1 MHGRF
6 MIHSDACAEA
16 LYRAWATRRPLSSP
30 FLPDECSED
39 DAYRIQEALVAR
51 LPGRVTG
58 FKLGF
63 TSPAMREQFGV
74 DHPNYGRLFDWM
86 AIEGERVP
94 LDHFIHPRVEPEIA
108 VRLSRALAAPCDP
121 ATVQRA
127 VAAVSPALEVVDS
140 RYVDYRFRPL
150 ENTADNSSAAG
161 YRLGPA
167 YDPSVLSHLPGLT
180 VHLVRNEQPIDAGT
194 LATLE
199 QDPLA
204 LVCWLVAQLA
214 RRAAALPA
222 DAIVLTGGLTRAHP
236 AHRGDRFRADFGPL
250 GAVELT
256 FA

>member
-16 LYRAWATRRPLSSP
+16 LYRAWATRKLLSSP
-30 FLPDECSED
+30 FLPDQCSED

-51 LPGRVTG
+51 LPGRVSG

-63 TSPAMREQFGV
+63 TTPAMRHQFGV
-74 DHPNYGRLFDWM
+74 EHPNYGRLFDWM
-86 AIEGERVP
+86 AIEEERVP
-94 LDHFIHPRVEPEIA
+94 LDRFIHPRVEPEIA
-108 VRLSRALAAPCDP
+108 VRLSRA
-121 ATVQRA
+121 
-127 VAAVSPALEVVDS
+127 VAAVYPALEVVDS

>member
-1 MHGRF
+1 MHGRS

-51 LPGRVTG
+51 LPGRVSG

-63 TSPAMREQFGV
+63 TTPAMRHQFGV
-74 DHPNYGRLFDWM
+74 EHPNYGRLFDWM
-86 AIEGERVP
+86 AIEGEMVP
-94 LDHFIHPRVEPEIA
+94 LDRFIHPRVEPEIA

-121 ATVQRA
+121 ATVERA
-127 VAAVSPALEVVDS
+127 VAAVYPVLEVVDS
-140 RYVDYRFRPL
+140 RFVDYRFRPF

-167 YDPSVLSHLPGLT
+167 HDPTVLPLLSDITVRLT
-180 VHLVRNEQPIDAGT
+180 RNGQEIDEGT
-194 LATLE
+194 LAVLGQE
-199 QDPLA
+199 PLA

-214 RRAAALPA
+214 RRGAALPA